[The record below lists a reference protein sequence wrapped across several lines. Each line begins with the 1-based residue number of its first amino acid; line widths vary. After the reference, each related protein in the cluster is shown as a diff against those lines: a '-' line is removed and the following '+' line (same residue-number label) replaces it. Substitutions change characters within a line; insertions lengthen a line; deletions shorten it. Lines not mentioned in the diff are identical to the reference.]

1 MDERITFDWDGIEIA
16 GILDIPD
23 ASNGPIPA
31 FVILHGFGA
40 NKDSGSVPAMAKLLT
55 NRGYAS
61 LRLDMPGVG
70 DSGGVVGRLVCLE
83 QVAVARRG
91 IDYLESRAEID
102 SARIGVAGAS
112 FGAAVS
118 IYTGGADERVA
129 AVISSGGWGNG
140 ARKAKLQHP
149 PPAAYDKFITMVEE
163 GRKKVAAGET
173 MMVPRF
179 DIVPIP
185 EHLRGN
191 LDITSLM
198 EFHVETA
205 IGIFDF
211 RPEDMVG
218 KISPRPLLL
227 LHPTNDSVTPVSE
240 TMELFAKAG
249 ENTDVHLL
257 ADVDHFMFSE
267 ENVRVT
273 HVIGDWL
280 DKFFPLD
287 AAAVKDAAE

>member
-16 GILDIPD
+16 GILDIPEG
-23 ASNGPIPA
+23 ANGPIPA
-31 FVILHGFGA
+31 FIVLHGFGA

-55 NRGYAS
+55 TRGYAS

-70 DSGGVVGRLVCLE
+70 ESGGVVGKLVCLE

-91 IDYLESRAEID
+91 IDYLETRPEID

-129 AVISSGGWGNG
+129 AVLSSGGWGNG

-149 PPAAYDKFITMVEE
+149 PPEAYDKFITMVEE

-173 MMVPRF
+173 MMVPRY

-185 EHLRGN
+185 EHLRSN

-227 LHPTNDSVTPVSE
+227 LHPTNDSVTPSSE
-240 TMELFAKAG
+240 TMELFACAG

-267 ENVRVT
+267 DNIRVT

-287 AAAVKDAAE
+287 ATSIKDAAE

>member
-1 MDERITFDWDGIEIA
+1 
-16 GILDIPD
+16 
-23 ASNGPIPA
+23 
-31 FVILHGFGA
+31 
-40 NKDSGSVPAMAKLLT
+40 MAKLLT

-70 DSGGVVGRLVCLE
+70 DSGGVVGKLVCLE

-129 AVISSGGWGNG
+129 AIISSGGWGNG

>member
-1 MDERITFDWDGIEIA
+1 MDERISFDWDGIKIA

-23 ASNGPIPA
+23 GAKGPIPA

-70 DSGGVVGRLVCLE
+70 ESGGVVGKLVCLE

-91 IDYLESRAEID
+91 IDYLETRAEID
-102 SARIGVAGAS
+102 NKRIGVGGAS

-149 PPAAYDKFITMVEE
+149 PPEAYDKFITMVEE
-163 GRKKVAAGET
+163 GRKKVAGGET
-173 MMVPRF
+173 MMVPRY

-185 EHLRGN
+185 EHLRSN

-240 TMELFAKAG
+240 TMELFASAG

-267 ENVRVT
+267 DNIRVS

-287 AAAVKDAAE
+287 ATAIKDAAE

>member
-70 DSGGVVGRLVCLE
+70 DSGGVVGKLVCLE

>member
-1 MDERITFDWDGIEIA
+1 MDERITFDWDGIRIA

-23 ASNGPIPA
+23 GAKGPIPA
-31 FVILHGFGA
+31 FVVLHGFGA
-40 NKDSGSVPAMAKLLT
+40 NKDSGSVPAMARLLT

-70 DSGGVVGRLVCLE
+70 DSGGVVGRLICLE

-91 IDYLESRAEID
+91 IDYLERRAEID

-112 FGAAVS
+112 FGAAVA
-118 IYTGGADERVA
+118 IYTGGADARVA
-129 AVISSGGWGNG
+129 AVLSSGGWGNG

-149 PPAAYDKFITMVEE
+149 PPDAYDKFIAMIEE

-185 EHLRGN
+185 ERLRGN

-240 TMELFAKAG
+240 TLELFRRAG
-249 ENTDVHLL
+249 TNTDVHLL
-257 ADVDHFMFSE
+257 ADVDHFLFSE
-267 ENVRVT
+267 DNIRVT
-273 HVIGDWL
+273 HVIADWL
-280 DKFFPLD
+280 DKFFPAEAG
-287 AAAVKDAAE
+287 AARDAAE

>member
-40 NKDSGSVPAMAKLLT
+40 NKDSGSVPAMATLLT

-70 DSGGVVGRLVCLE
+70 DSGGVVGKLVCLE

-129 AVISSGGWGNG
+129 AIISSGGWGNG

>member
-40 NKDSGSVPAMAKLLT
+40 NKDSGSVPAMATLLT

-129 AVISSGGWGNG
+129 AIISSGGWGNG

>member
-70 DSGGVVGRLVCLE
+70 DSGGVVGKLVCLE

-129 AVISSGGWGNG
+129 AIISSGGWGNG

-149 PPAAYDKFITMVEE
+149 PPVAYDKFITMVEE

>member
-1 MDERITFDWDGIEIA
+1 M
-16 GILDIPD
+16 
-23 ASNGPIPA
+23 
-31 FVILHGFGA
+31 
-40 NKDSGSVPAMAKLLT
+40 PAMAELLT

-70 DSGGVVGRLVCLE
+70 ESGGVAGRLVCLE

-91 IDYLESRAEID
+91 IDYLETRPEIN
-102 SARIGVAGAS
+102 SKRIGVAGAS

-129 AVISSGGWGNG
+129 AVLSSGGWGNG
-140 ARKAKLQHP
+140 KRKARLQHP
-149 PPAAYDKFITMVEE
+149 LPEAYEKFTTMIAE

-173 MMVPRF
+173 MMVPRY

-205 IGIFDF
+205 IGIFEF

-227 LHPTNDSVTPVSE
+227 LHSTNDSVTPASE
-240 TMELFAKAG
+240 TMELVKRAG
-249 ENTDVHLL
+249 ENTDMHLL

-267 ENVRVT
+267 ENIRVT

-287 AAAVKDAAE
+287 ASSLKYAAE

>member
-129 AVISSGGWGNG
+129 AIISSGGWGNG

>member
-40 NKDSGSVPAMAKLLT
+40 NKDSGSVPAMATLLT

>member
-40 NKDSGSVPAMAKLLT
+40 NKDSGSVPAMATLLT

-70 DSGGVVGRLVCLE
+70 DSGGVVGKLVCLE